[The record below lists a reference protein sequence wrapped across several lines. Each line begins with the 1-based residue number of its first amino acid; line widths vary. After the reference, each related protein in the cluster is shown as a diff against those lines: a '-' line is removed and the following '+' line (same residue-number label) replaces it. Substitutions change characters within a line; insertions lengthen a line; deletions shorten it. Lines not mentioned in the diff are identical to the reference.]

1 MTIEDD
7 TYRGVERRSPNTC
20 PLTFEQA
27 EKILLNIQALNI
39 RFDTSH
45 KDLLEL
51 KNYIKEMK
59 TSMCDRITK
68 IDSKFNL
75 LESDYEKRKSYVA
88 GSLEGAK
95 IGAKSGVIFVIITV
109 LGGGLFLFLILTGQI
124 DIFNFFKEADDAL
137 STSVMEAV
145 CRIT

>member
-1 MTIEDD
+1 MSLDNSG
-7 TYRGVERRSPNTC
+7 YQGLERRSPHTC

-45 KDLLEL
+45 KDLVEL
-51 KNYIKEMK
+51 KSYIKEMK

-109 LGGGLFLFLILTGQI
+109 LGGGLFLFLVLTGQI